1 VLTVV
6 SHAWHSW
13 KGAKAVAL
21 FAIVALAFG
30 IGSTTAIYTVVHG
43 VMLAPLPY
51 ANGDRFVALVTVTAG
66 AWLLTRYFEA
76 LELGWMPFA
85 FAAAIVAGTSVVASS
100 FPAWRASRIQPIV
113 AIRDGA

>member
-13 KGAKAVAL
+13 KSAKAVGL

-43 VMLAPLPY
+43 VMLAPVPY
-51 ANGDRFVALVTVTAG
+51 ANGDRFVA
-66 AWLLTRYFEA
+66 LLTRYFEA
-76 LELGWMPFA
+76 LELGWMPFT
-85 FAAAIVAGTSVVASS
+85 FAAAIVAGISVVASS